1 MKRVLIALPILV
13 LLLASSSLAS
23 QYFGLR
29 ALALPVVARWLLW
42 MIEAAGLCGLFLIA
56 AAPSDRVDRAGSTGS
71 LSLGLAVGLAAWI
84 FRGPVVAT
92 TLLAAGALG
101 RSEARTLSF
110 TTLLAYL
117 ACGLVLGWLGGRSKS
132 PSP

>member
-13 LLLASSSLAS
+13 LLLALSSLAS
-23 QYFGLR
+23 QYLGLR
-29 ALALPVVARWLLW
+29 ASPLPVVARWLLW

-56 AAPSDRVDRAGSTGS
+56 AAPFDRTGAS
-71 LSLGLAVGLAAWI
+71 GGLSLGLAVGLAAWI

-101 RSEARTLSF
+101 RSEARTLSVA
-110 TTLLAYL
+110 TLIAYL

-132 PSP
+132 PSL